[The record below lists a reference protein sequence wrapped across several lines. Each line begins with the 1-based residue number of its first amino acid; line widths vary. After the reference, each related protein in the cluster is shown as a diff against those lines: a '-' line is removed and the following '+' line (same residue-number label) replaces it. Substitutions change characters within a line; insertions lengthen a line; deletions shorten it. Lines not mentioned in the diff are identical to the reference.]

1 MNALKE
7 KGNEALK
14 LEKYDEAIKF
24 YTQAINL
31 DSINHVL
38 YSNRSAAYCK
48 CGKFQEALA
57 DAEKTV
63 SLKPD
68 WAKVTYFRP
77 WFSVICC
84 MWTMIDILS
93 LFFRV
98 TRV

>member
-1 MNALKE
+1 MNLSLIFQVNALKE

-48 CGKFQEALA
+48 CGKFQDALA
-57 DAEKTV
+57 DAERTV

-68 WAKVTYFRP
+68 WAKVIYLF
-77 WFSVICC
+77 I
-84 MWTMIDILS
+84 MWILS
-93 LFFRV
+93 ILV
-98 TRV
+98 L